1 MSPLLF
7 ALLFF
12 LNNALASPL
21 TVVSPFSVISSHTS
35 NATSSSIKGRPSLPP
50 KCILRLGP
58 SREQY
63 GKIDYDSCDRAI
75 AKIPREPRNHPVL
88 RNFYVKTEDRSMTM
102 PNMEIPVVEIEG
114 NCIVEVLLSSS
125 FEDVPHDQAI
135 WQDLW
140 GPARLILNYCVSARR
155 TGGIIDGIGRSN
167 LPFFTVVSASLSLS
181 HTQSS
186 LPLSTAIS
194 LLPPSISP
202 HPSKPLSPNPTA
214 NRN

>member
-114 NCIVEVLLSSS
+114 ESEMKGVPFNAQVSLFLSCDCAELCTEEVSS
-125 FEDVPHDQAI
+125 P
-135 WQDLW
+135 
-140 GPARLILNYCVSARR
+140 
-155 TGGIIDGIGRSN
+155 IIIN
-167 LPFFTVVSASLSLS
+167 LCFRG
-181 HTQSS
+181 S
-186 LPLSTAIS
+186 LPV
-194 LLPPSISP
+194 PQ
-202 HPSKPLSPNPTA
+202 
-214 NRN
+214 